1 MTPGSG
7 AGGANAARTAPPSPR
22 PGRRTSVVRI
32 PLLVNPMAVADFTE
46 VGRKGGR
53 RLCVTEARR
62 VGNDDVLETP
72 ARLMSMQG

>member
-1 MTPGSG
+1 
-7 AGGANAARTAPPSPR
+7 
-22 PGRRTSVVRI
+22 
-32 PLLVNPMAVADFTE
+32 MAVADFTE